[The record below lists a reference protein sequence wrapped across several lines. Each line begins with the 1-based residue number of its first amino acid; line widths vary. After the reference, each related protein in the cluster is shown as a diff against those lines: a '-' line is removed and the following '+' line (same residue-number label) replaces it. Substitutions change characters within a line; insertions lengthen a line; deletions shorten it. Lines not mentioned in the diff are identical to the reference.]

1 MLGKKTIGL
10 NLERIMLRRKNA
22 GGWVL
27 ALVAVIL
34 FGGLILRGLS
44 SHETVAPEEPIAAGM
59 VMSGN
64 ERAFA
69 RDLSAAFESMTA
81 QYLPMIAM
89 IQANATL
96 RTESSGL
103 LVSSDGYILT
113 TSQNFLAGDSVHVAF
128 NKGRRFSGS
137 VVGCDP
143 LTNLA
148 LIKIAAKGLP
158 YAKFGDSDRLRL
170 GQWAMMIGNSGQP
183 APIVTSAIIN
193 ARGRSKISFPQM
205 EDFIHIDVALS
216 GGSRGGALVSLEGEL
231 VGINMAMQSPNGAGL
246 AIPANLAK
254 RVMHTLMKEGKV
266 TRGYIGATAQDLDQN
281 LARALHLNG
290 TLGALLIEVT
300 ANSPAE
306 RAGLRRG
313 DVVLHFAGIPISSA
327 NDFEN
332 AVAAQ
337 KPEKSVQMAV
347 WRDLVKIV
355 CEITPRERPNLV
367 PDESALA
374 SGQHKFTNK
383 LGLQVQ
389 NLSPEMVRRQQAS
402 GVVISHLDPAV
413 TRVLATGDII
423 QEMNHRTIRHVRDFN
438 AAVAGLQTGEVALL
452 LIRRGEKTF
461 FSGVEV
467 QE

>member
-1 MLGKKTIGL
+1 
-10 NLERIMLRRKNA
+10 MLRRKNA

-44 SHETVAPEEPIAAGM
+44 SYETVAPEEPIAAGM

-64 ERAFA
+64 ERALA
-69 RDLSAAFESMTA
+69 RDLSAAFESITA
-81 QYLPMIAM
+81 QYLPMSVM
-89 IQANATL
+89 IQANAAL
-96 RTESSGL
+96 RAESCGL

-113 TSQNFLAGDSVHVAF
+113 SSQNFLAGDSVRIVL

-158 YAKFGDSDRLRL
+158 YAKFGDSDRLRV
-170 GQWAMMIGNSGQP
+170 GQWVMAIGNTGQP
-183 APIVTSAIIN
+183 APTVTSAIIN
-193 ARGRSKISFPQM
+193 ARGRSKVSLPQM
-205 EDFIHIDVALS
+205 EDFIHTDVAPLR
-216 GGSRGGALVSLEGEL
+216 GSHGSALVSLEGEL
-231 VGINMAMQSPNGAGL
+231 VGINTAMQSTNGAGL

-254 RVMHTLMKEGKV
+254 RVMHNLMKEGKV

-281 LARALHLNG
+281 LARALRLNG
-290 TLGALLIEVT
+290 TLGALLVEVT

-337 KPEKSVQMAV
+337 KPEKNVQMAV
-347 WRDLVKIV
+347 WRDTVKIV
-355 CEITPRERPNLV
+355 CEITLIERPNLM
-367 PDESALA
+367 PHEPTFA
-374 SGQHKFTNK
+374 SSQHKLMNK

-389 NLSPEMVRRQQAS
+389 NLSPEMIRLEQVS
-402 GVVISHLDPAV
+402 GVAISHLDASAA
-413 TRVLATGDII
+413 TRVLAIGDII
-423 QEMNHRTIRHVRDFN
+423 QEMNHRAIRNVRDFN
-438 AAVAGLQTGEVALL
+438 AALPGLQPGEVALL
-452 LIRRGEKTF
+452 LIRRGGKTF

>member
-1 MLGKKTIGL
+1 
-10 NLERIMLRRKNA
+10 
-22 GGWVL
+22 
-27 ALVAVIL
+27 
-34 FGGLILRGLS
+34 
-44 SHETVAPEEPIAAGM
+44 
-59 VMSGN
+59 
-64 ERAFA
+64 
-69 RDLSAAFESMTA
+69 
-81 QYLPMIAM
+81 
-89 IQANATL
+89 
-96 RTESSGL
+96 
-103 LVSSDGYILT
+103 
-113 TSQNFLAGDSVHVAF
+113 
-128 NKGRRFSGS
+128 
-137 VVGCDP
+137 
-143 LTNLA
+143 
-148 LIKIAAKGLP
+148 
-158 YAKFGDSDRLRL
+158 
-170 GQWAMMIGNSGQP
+170 
-183 APIVTSAIIN
+183 
-193 ARGRSKISFPQM
+193 M